1 MCKTTQRKI
10 SEACVHGSIFTIT
23 KRQMQPKCPLTCKR
37 INKILHTH
45 THTHTGILCSL
56 EKEGNPDIRYNMNE
70 P

>member
-45 THTHTGILCSL
+45 THTHTHTMGYYAALKRKEILT
-56 EKEGNPDIRYNMNE
+56 YATT
-70 P
+70 